1 MSGMCWREN
10 RLIQRVGDKQG
21 ELGYVGRDGS
31 TGGYVLWLKDH
42 DGVFL
47 NPAGSYVRGDEWPTL
62 HEAKEKAPQSA
73 SAMLAHLM
81 WMKSAPHR
89 YGFLAMQ
96 FDKDE
101 IENLSSKHIKP
112 VIWRELGYE
121 VQDLRNVAQA
131 GIIDEI
137 MRTTIKNSKFVIAD
151 LTHDNNGAYWE
162 AGYAEGIGIPVIYIC
177 EKEKFNKEKTHFDTN
192 HLTTVLWSM
201 EETDRFEKELTDTLR
216 RSLNFK

>member
-1 MSGMCWREN
+1 MSGMHWREN

-21 ELGYVGRDGS
+21 ELGYVARDGS

-47 NPAGSYVRGDEWPTL
+47 NPAGSYVRGDEWATL
-62 HEAKEKAPQSA
+62 HEAKEKAPRSA

-101 IENLSSKHIKP
+101 IENLSSKHLKP

-121 VQDLRNVAQA
+121 VQDLRNVSKA

-177 EKEKFNKEKTHFDTN
+177 ERKKFKKEKTHFDTN

-201 EETDRFEKELTDTLR
+201 DETDRFEKELTATLR